1 MDFQTLIT
9 LVLIGLAAG
18 IASGF
23 IGIGGGIVIIPA
35 LIYFLGLTQFQ
46 AQGVSLT
53 LMLPPIGVLA
63 FYNYYQEGH
72 LSKPLIIYALIM
84 GGAFIIGGFIGSK
97 ASLKSI
103 AQIYRSNVSLK
114 HSMLFHG
121 IPSSSIRFNAIHGF
135 NTIQLP
141 FLLCTTH

>member
-35 LIYFLGLTQFQ
+35 LIYFLGLTQFE

-84 GGAFIIGGFIGSK
+84 GSAFIIGGFIGSK
-97 ASLKSI
+97 ASLKTPI
-103 AQIYRSNVSLK
+103 HWVKIIFGGAMFYVSVKMIISGLK
-114 HSMLFHG
+114 IL
-121 IPSSSIRFNAIHGF
+121 
-135 NTIQLP
+135 IQK
-141 FLLCTTH
+141 

>member
-84 GGAFIIGGFIGSK
+84 GGAFLIGGFIGSK
-97 ASLKSI
+97 ASLKTPI
-103 AQIYRSNVSLK
+103 HWVKIIFGGAMLYVSVKMIISGLK
-114 HSMLFHG
+114 IL
-121 IPSSSIRFNAIHGF
+121 
-135 NTIQLP
+135 IQND
-141 FLLCTTH
+141 

>member
-97 ASLKSI
+97 ASLKTPI
-103 AQIYRSNVSLK
+103 HWVKIIFGGAMLYVSVKMIISGLK
-114 HSMLFHG
+114 IL
-121 IPSSSIRFNAIHGF
+121 
-135 NTIQLP
+135 IQND
-141 FLLCTTH
+141 

>member
-35 LIYFLGLTQFQ
+35 LIYFLGLTQFE

-84 GGAFIIGGFIGSK
+84 GSAFIIGGFIGSK
-97 ASLKSI
+97 ASLKTPI
-103 AQIYRSNVSLK
+103 HWVKIIFGGAMLYVSVKMIISGLK
-114 HSMLFHG
+114 IL
-121 IPSSSIRFNAIHGF
+121 
-135 NTIQLP
+135 IQND
-141 FLLCTTH
+141 

>member
-1 MDFQTLIT
+1 MDFQTIIT
-9 LVLIGLAAG
+9 LTFIGLAAG

-23 IGIGGGIVIIPA
+23 IGIGGGIIIIPA
-35 LIYFLGLTQFQ
+35 AIYFLGLSQFE

-84 GGAFIIGGFIGSK
+84 GLAFVLGGFFGSK
-97 ASLKSI
+97 VALKTPIHWVKIIFGGVMFFVSI
-103 AQIYRSNVSLK
+103 KMIISGLK
-114 HSMLFHG
+114 
-121 IPSSSIRFNAIHGF
+121 I
-135 NTIQLP
+135 
-141 FLLCTTH
+141 FLQHD

>member
-84 GGAFIIGGFIGSK
+84 GSAFIIGGFIGSK
-97 ASLKSI
+97 ASLKTPI
-103 AQIYRSNVSLK
+103 HWVKIIFGGAMLYVSVKMIISGLK
-114 HSMLFHG
+114 IL
-121 IPSSSIRFNAIHGF
+121 
-135 NTIQLP
+135 IQND
-141 FLLCTTH
+141 

>member
-63 FYNYYQEGH
+63 FYNYYQET
-72 LSKPLIIYALIM
+72 KCWQVPE
-84 GGAFIIGGFIGSK
+84 
-97 ASLKSI
+97 
-103 AQIYRSNVSLK
+103 
-114 HSMLFHG
+114 LFQENLQGTKYLDAEIEIHV
-121 IPSSSIRFNAIHGF
+121 IRCK
-135 NTIQLP
+135 LP
-141 FLLCTTH
+141 VLWTRF